1 MLGRNLDANQ
11 DAMRSWSERVSG
23 RTEAAAE
30 LADRVATL
38 SASASGGGGA
48 IRVTVASSGVVTGLE
63 LDDRVHRLP
72 GAELAREI
80 LGTMRRAQAALSDRV
95 VEAVDETVGAGTET
109 GKAVLESFAQ
119 RFPAEP
125 ERVPESPVMPS
136 PPQLTFQS
144 RPTLPHQAPGV
155 GFESGRDSR
164 AR

>member
-1 MLGRNLDANQ
+1 VLGRNLDANQ
-11 DAMRSWSERVSG
+11 DAMRSWTERVSS
-23 RTEAAAE
+23 RTEAAAD

-38 SASASGGGGA
+38 SASASGGDGA

-72 GAELAREI
+72 GGELAGEI
-80 LGTMRRAQAALSDRV
+80 LRTMRRAQAALSDRV
-95 VEAVDETVGAGTET
+95 AEAVDETVGADTET

-144 RPTLPHQAPGV
+144 RPTLPHQVPGV